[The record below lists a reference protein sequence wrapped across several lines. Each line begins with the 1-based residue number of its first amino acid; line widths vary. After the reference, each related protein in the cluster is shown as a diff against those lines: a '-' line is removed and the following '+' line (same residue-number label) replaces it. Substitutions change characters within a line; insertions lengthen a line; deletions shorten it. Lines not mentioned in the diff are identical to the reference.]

1 MSSLQ
6 FCKGKAMRRCIS
18 ITAALAALVLA
29 ALPLTAG
36 AQSFR
41 CTGQDGMRYYGQTVP
56 RECIGRPYERLNRQ
70 GLVIERIEPFVKEED
85 PAAKAAAEEKKRK
98 EELAQKEKARR
109 ARALLATYT
118 STQDIESARA
128 RALSPVKR
136 QIDSIEENIER
147 LQKQVEELKKKR
159 GPQAE
164 SAVQSAQS
172 QIETQSSLL
181 AYKKKEA
188 EDINARYDDDKKR
201 YIELTGGR

>member
-6 FCKGKAMRRCIS
+6 FCKGKAMRRCTS

-70 GLVIERIEPFVKEED
+70 GLVIERIEPFYKEED
-85 PAAKAAAEEKKRK
+85 PAAKAAAEKKRHE
-98 EELAQKEKARR
+98 EELARREEARR

-118 STQDIESARA
+118 STKEIEGARQ
-128 RALSPVKR
+128 RALSPIKR
-136 QIDSIEENIER
+136 QIDSIEADIAR
-147 LQKQVEELKKKR
+147 LQKRVDELKKKQ
-159 GPQAE
+159 GPD
-164 SAVQSAQS
+164 SQSAIKSTQS
-172 QIETQSSLL
+172 QMETQNSLL
-181 AYKKKEA
+181 EYKKKEA
-188 EDINARYDDDKKR
+188 EDINAKYDEDKKR
-201 YIELTGGR
+201 YIELTGGK